1 MIYIYAPE
9 RGLTLDWNKIKA
21 EYIAGGTSYRR
32 LAEKYGIER
41 NRLQKRATAERW
53 VELRSRAN
61 AETESKI
68 IEAVSRDAANK
79 AKTIDYA
86 ADRLIYKIC
95 EMIDC
100 EDTFIDALII
110 QRLTSALKDLKEIKG
125 YKSELDIK
133 EQEAR
138 IRTLE
143 QRSEQFGMNGDDKQT
158 GVLILPAIIDMP
170 EPAEDDDGQ

>member
-1 MIYIYAPE
+1 MYGQQRKMFEEKTHVCANRIVSIYQPHVRPII
-9 RGLTLDWNKIKA
+9 RGKA
-21 EYIAGGTSYRR
+21 KA
-32 LAEKYGIER
+32 K
-41 NRLQKRATAERW
+41 
-53 VELRSRAN
+53 
-61 AETESKI
+61 TESKI
-68 IEAVSRDAANK
+68 VDSISRDAADK
-79 AKTIDYA
+79 ASKISDV
-86 ADRLIYKIC
+86 ADILLDRITELASDVSGTK
-95 EMIDC
+95 
-100 EDTFIDALII
+100 ALKE
-110 QRLTSALKDLKEIKG
+110 LTSALKDLKEIKG